1 MREHPQTQVERELAF
16 HVDMRMRELIEQGV
30 PPERAREL
38 ALRRFGDYDNS
49 RAACIEIDERQGRRM
64 TRTELFKN
72 LRQDVSYALRTF
84 RRAPG
89 FATSRKASVA
99 HRETSLWP

>member
-1 MREHPQTQVERELAF
+1 MREKPQTQVERELAF
-16 HVDMRMRELIEQGV
+16 HVEMRMREWIEQGV

-64 TRTELFKN
+64 IRTEFWKE
-72 LRQDVSYALRTF
+72 LRQDASYAF
-84 RRAPG
+84 RL
-89 FATSRKASVA
+89 F
-99 HRETSLWP
+99 